1 MKIDLSIV
9 IPAYN
14 EQGSVSELISSI
26 IKESEKNNFGNFEI
40 IFIDDGSTDDT
51 RRNIEKNLKKIKI
64 FSRIISFRRNQGK
77 SVALNEGFINAR
89 GEIVVTM
96 DADLQDNPKE
106 IKKFIS
112 KINEGFDLVS
122 GWKYVRNDPLSKT
135 FPSKIFNYITSKAS
149 GIKLHDF
156 NCGFKAY
163 KKDLVKELHL
173 YGEHHRYIPIISH
186 NLGYKITEIKV
197 DHRSRKYD
205 KSKFGIERYLRGFF
219 DLFTVLFLKNYKSRP
234 LHLFGSIGLVFIIL
248 GFLIELYLVFKWSMG
263 FEIGGRPLFF
273 LGILLLIV
281 GIQSFFF
288 GLIGEMIAGENKEK
302 IKSSSKVFNDQ

>member
-1 MKIDLSIV
+1 
-9 IPAYN
+9 
-14 EQGSVSELISSI
+14 
-26 IKESEKNNFGNFEI
+26 
-40 IFIDDGSTDDT
+40 
-51 RRNIEKNLKKIKI
+51 
-64 FSRIISFRRNQGK
+64 
-77 SVALNEGFINAR
+77 
-89 GEIVVTM
+89 M

-135 FPSKIFNYITSKAS
+135 LPSKIFNYITSKAS

-163 KKDLVKELHL
+163 TKDLVKELHL

-234 LHLFGSIGLVFIIL
+234 LHLFGSIGLAFIIL
-248 GFLIELYLVFKWSMG
+248 GFLIELYLVFKWFMG
-263 FEIGGRPLFF
+263 FEIGSRPLFF

-288 GLIGEMIAGENKEK
+288 GLIGEMIAGENKAK
-302 IKSSSKVFNDQ
+302 IKSSSKVFND

>member
-9 IPAYN
+9 IPTYN

-40 IFIDDGSTDDT
+40 IFVDDGSTDNT
-51 RRNIEKNLKKIKI
+51 RRNIEKNLKKVKI
-64 FSRIISFRRNQGK
+64 FSKIISFRSNQGK

-135 FPSKIFNYITSKAS
+135 LPSKIFNYITSKAS

-163 KKDLVKELHL
+163 TKDLVKELHL
-173 YGEHHRYIPIISH
+173 YGEHH
-186 NLGYKITEIKV
+186 
-197 DHRSRKYD
+197 
-205 KSKFGIERYLRGFF
+205 
-219 DLFTVLFLKNYKSRP
+219 
-234 LHLFGSIGLVFIIL
+234 
-248 GFLIELYLVFKWSMG
+248 
-263 FEIGGRPLFF
+263 
-273 LGILLLIV
+273 
-281 GIQSFFF
+281 Q
-288 GLIGEMIAGENKEK
+288 
-302 IKSSSKVFNDQ
+302 

>member
-9 IPAYN
+9 IPTYN

-40 IFIDDGSTDDT
+40 IFVDDGSTDNT
-51 RRNIEKNLKKIKI
+51 RRNIEKNLKKVKI
-64 FSRIISFRRNQGK
+64 FSKIISFRSNQGK

-135 FPSKIFNYITSKAS
+135 LPSKIFNYITSKAS

-163 KKDLVKELHL
+163 TKDLVKELHL

-234 LHLFGSIGLVFIIL
+234 LHLFGSIGLAFIIL
-248 GFLIELYLVFKWSMG
+248 GFLIELYLVFKWFMG
-263 FEIGGRPLFF
+263 FEIGSRPLFF

-288 GLIGEMIAGENKEK
+288 GLIGEMIAGENKAK
-302 IKSSSKVFNDQ
+302 IKSSSKVFND

>member
-9 IPAYN
+9 IPTYN

-40 IFIDDGSTDDT
+40 IFVDDGSTDDT

-64 FSRIISFRRNQGK
+64 FSKIISFRSNQGK

-135 FPSKIFNYITSKAS
+135 LPSKIFNYITSKAS

-163 KKDLVKELHL
+163 TKDLVKELHL

-234 LHLFGSIGLVFIIL
+234 LHLFGSIGLAFIIL
-248 GFLIELYLVFKWSMG
+248 GFLIELYLVFKWFMG
-263 FEIGGRPLFF
+263 FEIGSRPLFF

-288 GLIGEMIAGENKEK
+288 GLIGEMIAGENKAK
-302 IKSSSKVFNDQ
+302 IKSSSKVFND